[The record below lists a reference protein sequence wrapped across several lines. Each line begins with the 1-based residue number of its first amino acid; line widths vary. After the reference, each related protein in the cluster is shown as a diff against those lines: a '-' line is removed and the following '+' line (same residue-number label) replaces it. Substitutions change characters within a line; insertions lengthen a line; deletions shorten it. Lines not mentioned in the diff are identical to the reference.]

1 MAGTLTP
8 IATTTLSSATNT
20 VTFSSIPAT
29 YTDLFVTGRILT
41 TGVGGGTT
49 QLRMSFNS
57 ASSSLHC
64 QTLRSTNNS
73 GSDAV
78 TNAVNQN
85 SFFWYDHI
93 ADDYVTGLQCHIGNY
108 ASTST
113 FKPMVSSA
121 WARNPAS
128 GSTVGIFS
136 FTGHTYRSTSAV
148 NSIILAT
155 PSGNFNTNTTF
166 SIYGITKA

>member
-1 MAGTLTP
+1 MAGTFIP
-8 IATTTLSSATNT
+8 IATTTLASATNT
-20 VTFSSIPAT
+20 VTFSSIPNT

-41 TGVGGGTT
+41 TGVGGTT

-64 QTLRSTNNS
+64 QTYRSTNS
-73 GSDAV
+73 GDSNAL
-78 TNAVNQN
+78 TNAINEN

-93 ADDYVTGLQCHIGNY
+93 SDNYVTGLQCHIGNY
-108 ASTST
+108 ASTSM

-121 WARNPAS
+121 WARNPSS

-136 FTGHTYRSTSAV
+136 FTGHTFRSTSAV
-148 NSIILAT
+148 TSIILAT
-155 PSGNFNTNTTF
+155 PSGNFNTNSTF
-166 SIYGITKA
+166 SIYGIAKA